1 MWLPSWISLFFTSP
15 HFIPYPLIGGEN
27 KVCGIKSSGA
37 TNKSVNQN
45 KFLHLI
51 TKVQSWKRFQFSHVH
66 ATIILTC
73 FSLLVHMTTNCPLA
87 VLLVARGDWFGQ
99 PTLMS
104 LLVISYWFFSAY
116 LFYSSVFDIYC
127 ITYSTTLYLLFQA
140 CPMLWQRAQI
150 FISGSLNA
158 EAKNPRTAGKPDHL
172 VVY

>member
-1 MWLPSWISLFFTSP
+1 MWLQSWISLFFTSP

-104 LLVISYWFFSAY
+104 LLLISYWFFSAY

-127 ITYSTTLYLLFQA
+127 ITTVLRCIYFFKHAQCCGKDPRYLFLDR
-140 CPMLWQRAQI
+140 WTQR
-150 FISGSLNA
+150 
-158 EAKNPRTAGKPDHL
+158 PRIPERQVNL
-172 VVY
+172 II

>member
-37 TNKSVNQN
+37 TNKSVNQD

-73 FSLLVHMTTNCPLA
+73 FSLLVHMATN
-87 VLLVARGDWFGQ
+87 RGWS
-99 PTLMS
+99 MM
-104 LLVISYWFFSAY
+104 
-116 LFYSSVFDIYC
+116 FYSSVFDIYC
-127 ITYSTTLYLLFQA
+127 ITYSTTLHLLFQA
-140 CPMLWQRAQI
+140 CPMLRQRAQI

-158 EAKNPRTAGKPDHL
+158 EAMNPRTAGKPDHL